1 MGRKT
6 RAARLIVLVRFL
18 TGDVTVSGRLEVW
31 TSPGAKANIRLDP
44 AYDVMYLTLAEWVT
58 EAGWWWCWVPQ
69 RFPSF
74 SGQSC
79 ELKLFKVA
87 QP

>member
-6 RAARLIVLVRFL
+6 RAARLIVLVGCL
-18 TGDVTVSGRLEVW
+18 TGDVTGSGRLQVGA
-31 TSPGAKANIRLDP
+31 SPGAKANIPLDP
-44 AYDVMYLTLAEWVT
+44 ANDVMCLTLAEWVT
-58 EAGWWWCWVPQ
+58 GAGWWVPPG
-69 RFPSF
+69 FPSF

-79 ELKLFKVA
+79 ELKLLKVA